1 MFALSSLRQAKE
13 RSIES
18 LRDTL
23 ATTKRSYEGRIAQAE
38 SALTLQSAEVRARGP
53 EGAQAEG
60 IRAEA
65 STERRYRLGLSLQS
79 AELRSVGREWAMV
92 VSHRRVGS

>member
-23 ATTKRSYEGRIAQAE
+23 ATTKRSYEGRIAQVEA
-38 SALTLQSAEVRARGP
+38 ALTLRSAEVRVRDQG
-53 EGAQAEG
+53 
-60 IRAEA
+60 
-65 STERRYRLGLSLQS
+65 
-79 AELRSVGREWAMV
+79 GR
-92 VSHRRVGS
+92 